1 MRAAE
6 FSGMI
11 SSTNFRNAIVF
22 FFPTLESSPSF
33 ILTSYINSGKVAH
46 LCVLPNIQGMERVR
60 EISYKLLLSIAIQN
74 ATLKAFNVLELFKGN
89 QQVGGWWLNSLT
101 CLPQPSTHPRSPHT
115 RTQYPQYSTHVLML
129 HFISRCLY

>member
-101 CLPQPSTHPRSPHT
+101 CLP
-115 RTQYPQYSTHVLML
+115 
-129 HFISRCLY
+129 